1 MDQAMDINA
10 FEGRIVKMEVDYTA
24 TCDEKIP
31 LCKEMAKDESKFNEA
46 LEVLLQLEKQTRIG
60 ADMVSSARVLIAIVQ
75 ICFEARNWNY
85 LNEYVTIL
93 VKRRSQSKQAVAK
106 MIQECCTYVDK
117 TPDKETK
124 LETDRHPAY
133 GHRSGRGRD
142 GCRYHHGGAAGGNV
156 GTMDKRE
163 KVELILEQMRLCL
176 AKQDFVRTQIIAKK
190 INIKFFND
198 AEQQDLKLKY
208 YDLMIRLDKDSSF
221 IKTSRHYLA
230 VVDSDMIAQEA
241 EKRQKMMIY
250 AVLYCILSPYDNEQ
264 VDMMH
269 NLSKN
274 KLLEELPVYKELLR
288 LFMCK
293 ELINFDALCTVYGA
307 ELNTFD
313 IFNQETSHGKK
324 CWAELKNRLI
334 EHNVRIISNY
344 YTRINLKRMAELLD
358 LSERECEEYLSR
370 MVNTGT
376 LKVKTDRPAG
386 IIHFSQKKTA
396 SEVLNDWAFGLN
408 ELMNLVN
415 KTCHL
420 INKEE
425 CINNV
430 MPAPVAGGVATSS
443 TAAS

>member
-1 MDQAMDINA
+1 MDINA
-10 FEGRIVKMEVDYTA
+10 FEGRIVKMEVDYSA

-31 LCKEMAKDESKFNEA
+31 LCKEMAKDENKFNEA
-46 LEVLLQLEKQTRIG
+46 LEILLQLEKQTRIG

-106 MIQECCTYVDK
+106 MIQECCTYVDQ

-124 LETDRHPAY
+124 LKLIDTLRTVTEGKIYVEVERARLTKMLADIREA
-133 GHRSGRGRD
+133 D
-142 GCRYHHGGAAGGNV
+142 GDVTGAATIMEELQV
-156 GTMDKRE
+156 ETYGTMDKRE

-230 VVDSDMIAQEA
+230 VVDSDMIAQET
-241 EKRQKMMIY
+241 ERRQKMMIY

-274 KLLEELPVYKELLR
+274 KLLEELPVYK
-288 LFMCK
+288 
-293 ELINFDALCTVYGA
+293 
-307 ELNTFD
+307 
-313 IFNQETSHGKK
+313 
-324 CWAELKNRLI
+324 
-334 EHNVRIISNY
+334 
-344 YTRINLKRMAELLD
+344 
-358 LSERECEEYLSR
+358 
-370 MVNTGT
+370 
-376 LKVKTDRPAG
+376 
-386 IIHFSQKKTA
+386 
-396 SEVLNDWAFGLN
+396 
-408 ELMNLVN
+408 
-415 KTCHL
+415 
-420 INKEE
+420 
-425 CINNV
+425 
-430 MPAPVAGGVATSS
+430 
-443 TAAS
+443 

>member
-10 FEGRIVKMEVDYTA
+10 FEGRIVKMEVDYSA

-31 LCKEMAKDESKFNEA
+31 LCKEMAKDENKFNEA
-46 LEVLLQLEKQTRIG
+46 LEILLQLEKQTRIG

-106 MIQECCTYVDK
+106 MIQECCTYVDQ

-124 LETDRHPAY
+124 LKLIDTLRTVTEGKIYVEVERARLTKMLADIREA
-133 GHRSGRGRD
+133 D
-142 GCRYHHGGAAGGNV
+142 GDVTGAATIMEELQV
-156 GTMDKRE
+156 ETYGTMDKRE

-230 VVDSDMIAQEA
+230 VVDSDMIAQET
-241 EKRQKMMIY
+241 ERRQKMMIY

-274 KLLEELPVYKELLR
+274 KLLEELPVYK
-288 LFMCK
+288 
-293 ELINFDALCTVYGA
+293 
-307 ELNTFD
+307 
-313 IFNQETSHGKK
+313 
-324 CWAELKNRLI
+324 
-334 EHNVRIISNY
+334 
-344 YTRINLKRMAELLD
+344 
-358 LSERECEEYLSR
+358 
-370 MVNTGT
+370 
-376 LKVKTDRPAG
+376 
-386 IIHFSQKKTA
+386 
-396 SEVLNDWAFGLN
+396 
-408 ELMNLVN
+408 
-415 KTCHL
+415 
-420 INKEE
+420 
-425 CINNV
+425 
-430 MPAPVAGGVATSS
+430 
-443 TAAS
+443 